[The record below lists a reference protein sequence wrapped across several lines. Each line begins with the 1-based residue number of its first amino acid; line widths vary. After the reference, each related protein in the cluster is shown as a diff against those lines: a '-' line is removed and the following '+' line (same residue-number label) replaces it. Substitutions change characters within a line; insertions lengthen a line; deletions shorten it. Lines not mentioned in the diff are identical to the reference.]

1 MSPRAPKPP
10 CPSCV
15 LIRRFLIG
23 SVPILLLMLAGV
35 ELPALQGFLLTNIAS
50 LLIGTGL
57 VILVAW
63 KAWNEYWRK

>member
-1 MSPRAPKPP
+1 MSSGTPKPP

-15 LIRRFLIG
+15 LIRRFLVG

-57 VILVAW
+57 VALVVW

>member
-1 MSPRAPKPP
+1 MNTPSPKPP

-15 LIRRFLIG
+15 LIRRFLVG

-35 ELPALQGFLLTNIAS
+35 ELPALRGWLLTNIAS
-50 LLIGTGL
+50 FVIGAGL
-57 VILVAW
+57 VLLVAW